1 MRKSK
6 TTDHDMLSTEIVA
19 LAMERAVKWAGEEK
33 SDEEI
38 VDGLLRAITAAT
50 ASILMG
56 IITDRSD
63 PKRAKA
69 AIRGMISAMG
79 KRTNSLVSED
89 LLEFANE
96 AFEKINAHTRP
107 N

>member
-1 MRKSK
+1 
-6 TTDHDMLSTEIVA
+6 
-19 LAMERAVKWAGEEK
+19 
-33 SDEEI
+33 
-38 VDGLLRAITAAT
+38 
-50 ASILMG
+50 MG